1 MSDIVKVI
9 AVKSPHKIN
18 IINIIDEPSII
29 KHNIS
34 KITLDL
40 VKQDLQSIKVI
51 KSNLS
56 VTINHNS
63 VTTIKISADLSNNV
77 ELNEPSDEEEAEG
90 QDDDY
95 VLKNKFNISAA
106 FRQYKS
112 QREKKAKQ
120 EGFYVDGNLH
130 QILSLHH
137 VLLLKENKNP
147 ESLMESFG
155 LNNLNTLLQI
165 LRNKYTDMNVLRGL
179 CPMTKRR
186 ITKQLING
194 IANNA
199 DDEDDMMNVLR
210 ISLQH
215 TRIDCFI

>member
-1 MSDIVKVI
+1 MEFCD
-9 AVKSPHKIN
+9 
-18 IINIIDEPSII
+18 
-29 KHNIS
+29 
-34 KITLDL
+34 
-40 VKQDLQSIKVI
+40 SIKAYIVQFDSE
-51 KSNLS
+51 KEAKVNLQNKFKIDFSS
-56 VTINHNS
+56 VKEDSRRGPGVAVDIQVLFAGAKAGHSILAEGWNTLGS
-63 VTTIKISADLSNNV
+63 AVARVGSQMKEGLEADLSNNV

-95 VLKNKFNISAA
+95 VKNKFNISAA

-137 VLLLKENKNP
+137 
-147 ESLMESFG
+147 
-155 LNNLNTLLQI
+155 
-165 LRNKYTDMNVLRGL
+165 GL

-215 TRIDCFI
+215 TQIDCFI